1 MTLSVPDRH
10 AITCFKMKVG
20 LAENGNQQDCKP
32 LASHVRYYKNT
43 STDLHHS
50 NAANNR
56 STFYRSRKKKKR
68 KKSQVLYHRRLFMR
82 QPEGRRL
89 PHTMTPLLSPLA
101 TKPHDSV
108 KGQDKTA
115 SAQHGR
121 GRRRRRS
128 YAASHLTKLSSHI
141 CTHP

>member
-1 MTLSVPDRH
+1 MSLSVPDRH

-56 STFYRSRKKKKR
+56 STFYRSRKKKR
-68 KKSQVLYHRRLFMR
+68 KKKESSPVPQTSIHAAARRKKTSTHNDTTSFTPSYKTPR
-82 QPEGRRL
+82 QCKRARQDS
-89 PHTMTPLLSPLA
+89 LSREEEEA
-101 TKPHDSV
+101 K
-108 KGQDKTA
+108 Q
-115 SAQHGR
+115 
-121 GRRRRRS
+121 
-128 YAASHLTKLSSHI
+128 HLT
-141 CTHP
+141 